1 MIENESSSFDY
12 RSIREV
18 ACNAAAGATA
28 GSVSMIFVSVF
39 SFSFFL
45 LSLGGEFIWF
55 VELFSGAIAA
65 TFVCPLDVIKTRLQV
80 VGLPEAP
87 ASGKRG
93 NLVCFTMLTRV

>member
-1 MIENESSSFDY
+1 MIENESSSLDY

-28 GSVSMIFVSVF
+28 GSVSMILSSV
-39 SFSFFL
+39 SFSWV
-45 LSLGGEFIWF
+45 SLVSLFGLGNF
-55 VELFSGAIAA
+55 FSGAIAA

-87 ASGKRG
+87 VSGKRG
-93 NLVCFTMLTRV
+93 NFETLVCFTMLTS